1 MACENMDLSSTS
13 TRQADTIFLIGVK
26 DLEPISR
33 FNQLPTLRQ
42 VLLRFHFFL
51 QEKKSVRNASHST
64 VEELILVWQKAAIPI
79 RLVKHCI
86 DKLEKL
92 HSEWLLL
99 KKNKGRISDTQKK
112 RETLFQEQLDMVF
125 DIAHNDAL
133 TMCKV
138 DEDREFLIDQRTER
152 NMIISSADKKYNK
165 KHERILQRKIKEQKR
180 LEKGKEP
187 GSSSLISPTVTIS
200 NSDSEDESPEHSDS
214 AKNKSEEMYKPSS
227 SLKRRESQ
235 TDLQTEPISKKSLFS
250 KHVTS
255 ALDRNKVSDREA
267 LRLMVPIAAALGHD
281 PSSLP
286 LSRSTIQRKR
296 KEGRKAVFEEIKQSV
311 SFDDPVIVHWDGKIL
326 HDILGTE
333 KIDRLPVLVSAD
345 GKEKLLGVPKLVSGT
360 GANAA
365 NAVYN
370 VLTAWGLENKI
381 VGMCFDTTSVNTG
394 LKNGACVMLE
404 HKVGEELL
412 WLACRHHILE
422 IILSKVFTLCFGPS
436 SSPDIP
442 LFKRFKAAWPFIH
455 QENYQPLEEA
465 PGSEHLKLTAV
476 NALLVALG
484 RKKQPRDDYME
495 LIELS
500 LLALGHTPDKIHWRA
515 PGAVH
520 HARWMAKLI
529 YAIKIHLFREEDGF
543 KTTQKEK
550 SQLERF
556 VNFGVLVYVKYWFEA
571 PMATNAA
578 WADLSLWKDMTNYE
592 VIDPQ
597 ISEVVKNAIKS
608 HLWYLSDELVGL
620 SLFSEKVSNEAKV
633 EIVKKMEREPTD
645 RKVRG
650 DSSLLTDQAVLA
662 DFANKR
668 SLQLF
673 DKLKINSIFLTT
685 HPNEWNSNEHYISGK
700 KITKNLKVVNDIAE
714 RGVKLFEEFNKLLTN
729 DEEEK
734 QLLLQV
740 VEANRKWV
748 PTKTTK
754 QAVVESLKPSTS
766 KD

>member
-1 MACENMDLSSTS
+1 MALSSSS
-13 TRQADTIFLIGVK
+13 THQADTIFLIGVK

-33 FNQLPTLRQ
+33 FNQLPTIRQ

-51 QEKKSVRNASHST
+51 QEKKSVRDASYST
-64 VEELILVWQKAAIPI
+64 VEELIFVWQKAAIPI

-99 KKNKGRISDTQKK
+99 KKNKGRISNTQKK
-112 RETLFQEQLDMVF
+112 RETLFQEQLNMVF
-125 DIAHNDAL
+125 DIAHYDAL
-133 TMCKV
+133 SMCKV
-138 DEDREFLIDQRTER
+138 DEDREFLVDQRTER
-152 NMIISSADKKYNK
+152 NMIISSGDKKYNK
-165 KHERILQRKIKEQKR
+165 KQERLLQRKIKEQKR
-180 LEKGKEP
+180 LEKGKER
-187 GSSSLISPTVTIS
+187 GSFSLISPTVTIS

-235 TDLQTEPISKKSLFS
+235 TDLQTEPIAKKSLFC
-250 KHVTS
+250 KYVTS

-311 SFDDPVIVHWDGKIL
+311 SFNDPVIVHWDGKIL
-326 HDILGTE
+326 PDILGTE
-333 KIDRLPVLVSAD
+333 KTDRLPVLVSTD

-370 VLTAWGLENKI
+370 VLTEWGLENKI

-422 IILSKVFTLCFGPS
+422 IVLSKVFTLCFGPS

-484 RKKQPRDDYME
+484 REKQSRDDYME

-500 LLALGHTPDKIHWRA
+500 PLALGYTPDKIHWKA
-515 PGAVH
+515 PGTVH

-529 YAIKIHLFREEDGF
+529 YAIKIHLFREEGRF
-543 KTTQKEK
+543 KTTQNEK
-550 SQLERF
+550 SQLEHF
-556 VNFGVLVYVKYWFEA
+556 VNFGVLIYVKYWFEA
-571 PMATNAA
+571 PIAINAA
-578 WADLSLWKDMTNYE
+578 WADLSLWKDMINYE

-620 SLFSEKVSNEAKV
+620 SLFSEKVSNKAKV
-633 EIVKKMEREPTD
+633 EIVKKMECEPTA

-650 DSSLLTDQAVLA
+650 DSSLLSDQTVLA

-685 HPNEWNSNEHYISGK
+685 HPNEWNCNEHYISGK

-714 RGVKLFEEFNKLLTN
+714 RGVKLFEEFNKLLTK

-740 VEANRKWV
+740 VEADRKWV

-754 QAVVESLKPSTS
+754 RAVVESLKPSTS

>member
-1 MACENMDLSSTS
+1 MALPSSS

-26 DLEPISR
+26 DLEPLSR
-33 FNQLPTLRQ
+33 FNQLPTQRQ

-51 QEKKSVRNASHST
+51 QEKKSVRNASHRA

-99 KKNKGRISDTQKK
+99 KKNKGRISQSQKK
-112 RETLFQEQLDMVF
+112 RETLFQEQLDTVF
-125 DIAHNDAL
+125 DIAHINAL
-133 TMCKV
+133 TTCTV

-152 NMIISSADKKYNK
+152 SMIISSADKKYNK
-165 KHERILQRKIKEQKR
+165 KQERILQRKMKELKR
-180 LEKGKEP
+180 LEEGKKP
-187 GSSSLISPTVTIS
+187 GSSSVMCPAVTI
-200 NSDSEDESPEHSDS
+200 SDSEDESDES
-214 AKNKSEEMYKPSS
+214 KEMYKPST
-227 SLKRRESQ
+227 SLKRMESQ
-235 TDLQTEPISKKSLFS
+235 TYLQTEPIAKKSLFS

-255 ALDRNKVSDREA
+255 AFDRNKVSDREA
-267 LRLMVPIAAALGHD
+267 LRLMVPIVAALGHD
-281 PSSLP
+281 PRSLP

-296 KEGRKAVFEEIKQSV
+296 KEARKAVFEEIKQSV

-326 HDILGTE
+326 YDILGTE
-333 KIDRLPVLVSAD
+333 KVDRLPVLVSSD
-345 GKEKLLGVPKLVSGT
+345 GKEKLLRVPKLASGT

-370 VLTAWGLENKI
+370 SLTEWGLENKI
-381 VGMCFDTTSVNTG
+381 MGMCFDTASVNTG
-394 LKNGACVMLE
+394 LKNGACVILE
-404 HKVGEELL
+404 HKLEKELL

-422 IILSKVFTLCFGPS
+422 IVLSKAFTLCFGPS

-442 LFKRFKAAWPFIH
+442 LFKRFKAAWPLIYKDK
-455 QENYQPLEEA
+455 YQPLKEA
-465 PGSEHLKLTAV
+465 PDSAHLKLTAV
-476 NALLVALG
+476 NALLVTLG
-484 RKKQPRDDYME
+484 SKKQPRGDYME
-495 LIELS
+495 LLELS

-529 YAIKIHLFREEDGF
+529 YAIKIHLFREQGGF

-550 SQLERF
+550 LQLERF

-592 VIDPQ
+592 MIDPQ
-597 ISEVVKNAIKS
+597 VSEVVKNALKY

-633 EIVKKMEREPTD
+633 AIVKKMECEPTD
-645 RKVRG
+645 RKIRG

-662 DFANKR
+662 DFSNNR

-673 DKLKINSIFLTT
+673 DKLKIN
-685 HPNEWNSNEHYISGK
+685 
-700 KITKNLKVVNDIAE
+700 
-714 RGVKLFEEFNKLLTN
+714 
-729 DEEEK
+729 
-734 QLLLQV
+734 
-740 VEANRKWV
+740 
-748 PTKTTK
+748 
-754 QAVVESLKPSTS
+754 
-766 KD
+766 